1 MSPDSLPRPIRIA
14 IRREMGIVNTRKEGI
29 RRIISRAMSAKE
41 IPLLIIR
48 SISCRILPIRRTK
61 VSTRRIVQ
69 KGTAI
74 SFRI

>member
-29 RRIISRAMSAKE
+29 RRIISRAMSAKA

-48 SISCRILPIRRTK
+48 SINCRILPIRRTK